1 MNLNETIDK
10 HEKAIKI
17 LLLIGD
23 CERLIE
29 MHEIVLKKT
38 DNHNGSIYQWNL
50 HRKSVMNAIKS
61 KLERYY
67 NSTFKIN

>member
-1 MNLNETIDK
+1 MDPKEQIEK

-17 LLLIGD
+17 LLLIGE

-29 MHEIVLKKT
+29 MHSKYLNNQKGRCSTYV
-38 DNHNGSIYQWNL
+38 WNL
-50 HRKSVMNAIKS
+50 NRKELNERIKA

>member
-1 MNLNETIDK
+1 MNLNEQIEK

-17 LLLIGD
+17 LLLIGE

-29 MHEIVLKKT
+29 MHKISV
-38 DNHNGSIYQWNL
+38 DNNVNTHWNL
-50 HRKSVMNAIKS
+50 HRKELNKRIKA